1 MLKLKKLNKTL
12 QPYLSNSR
20 RYLDNVWIRGAV
32 VLVAMAVS
40 EFIWARYISNISDG
54 NALIAASWG
63 SVVIALGAFITL
75 SYVDDKRM
83 ILPATIGA
91 FLGTYFAV

>member
-1 MLKLKKLNKTL
+1 MKRNLKKLL
-12 QPYLSNSR
+12 LPYLS
-20 RYLDNVWIRGAV
+20 NVWIRGAV
-32 VLVAMAVS
+32 VVVAMAIGD
-40 EFIWARYISNISDG
+40 FIWAKYISSIAERR
-54 NALIAASWG
+54 ALIAASWG

-83 ILPATIGA
+83 IIPACIGA